1 MDEILDG
8 HNNGDTNIDWYDVVD
23 ISAVQINNNFIQ
35 EGFAKAD
42 IIHKEDFEHPE
53 PIQFA
58 ETVDVDD
65 KLLHVNSNDVKDNP
79 VDKFCF
85 YDDPRAQMDGGAKC
99 SVTNS

>member
-1 MDEILDG
+1 M
-8 HNNGDTNIDWYDVVD
+8 VD
-23 ISAVQINNNFIQ
+23 ISSVQINNNFIQ
-35 EGFAKAD
+35 EDFAKAD

-79 VDKFCF
+79 VEKFCF
-85 YDDPRAQMDGGAKC
+85 YNDPRAQMDDRAKF
-99 SVTNS
+99 SVTNIVEVL